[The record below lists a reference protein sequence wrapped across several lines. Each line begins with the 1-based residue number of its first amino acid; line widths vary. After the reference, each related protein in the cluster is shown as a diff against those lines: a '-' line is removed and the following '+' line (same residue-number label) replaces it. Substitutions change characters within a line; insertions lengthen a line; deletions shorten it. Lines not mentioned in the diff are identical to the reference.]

1 MGKVEAFL
9 ICAEQ
14 MKMKRSSNNHCW
26 KSERQQIT
34 VKRWNNEHYSSASS
48 SNPDTALLIIDSI
61 SHQTAA
67 ARKQQ
72 EAAFQQDLADI
83 LATDDGVFISTTD
96 SQAPGIAIQIPF
108 IDEEDNHQRMDCD
121 STNNNDTLKEKN
133 PTTDRPWLSS
143 YNKSSHTRVGTEYQV
158 ELPPFFQN

>member
-1 MGKVEAFL
+1 M

-26 KSERQQIT
+26 KSERQQI
-34 VKRWNNEHYSSASS
+34 SASS

-61 SHQTAA
+61 LHQTAA

-96 SQAPGIAIQIPF
+96 SQASGIAIRMPF
-108 IDEEDNHQRMDCD
+108 IDEEDNHRRMDCD

-158 ELPPFFQN
+158 ELPPFFPKLIEK